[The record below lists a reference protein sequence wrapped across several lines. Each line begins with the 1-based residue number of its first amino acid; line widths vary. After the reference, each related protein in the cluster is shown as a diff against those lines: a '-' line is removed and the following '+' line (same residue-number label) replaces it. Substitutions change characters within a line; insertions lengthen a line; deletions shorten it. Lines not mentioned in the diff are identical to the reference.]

1 MFVVNIIITTM
12 KAQTKSVGFVNQ
24 VNISIIENGQQLVPI
39 KPICEALGIDSKNQR
54 SRIQE
59 DEILNS
65 VGVLSTSTGSDGKQ
79 YEMFCL
85 PARYIFGWLF
95 SINPANVKP
104 EAKEAV
110 IQYKKLCYDILYD
123 AINGHFQFMENQLKE
138 SAMRKARIDK
148 LKVQL
153 LADERFQEFE
163 RLKLE
168 EQQASYSRRQQV
180 TQQLSLFKQQ
190 YSQED

>member
-1 MFVVNIIITTM
+1 M

-123 AINGHFQFMENQLKE
+123 AIVGVYEEVDETLKE
-138 SAMRKARIDK
+138 KAKALVDIKAIKNELGTDPRMMRLAELQSKVKSADK
-148 LKVQL
+148 RVAAHNNNQVNLFTKIY
-153 LADERFQEFE
+153 DENGN
-163 RLKLE
+163 
-168 EQQASYSRRQQV
+168 
-180 TQQLSLFKQQ
+180 
-190 YSQED
+190 